1 MVFSFASVRRSNMWL
16 RISAVTSRMTA
27 EGYLSLSSIP
37 RAISAPSL
45 SWVYMQ
51 PVASSAAG
59 LPTSWSR
66 AARRRVRL
74 GSMQSTA

>member
-37 RAISAPSL
+37 LAISAPSL

-51 PVASSAAG
+51 PVA
-59 LPTSWSR
+59 
-66 AARRRVRL
+66 
-74 GSMQSTA
+74 

>member
-66 AARRRVRL
+66 AARRRVSS